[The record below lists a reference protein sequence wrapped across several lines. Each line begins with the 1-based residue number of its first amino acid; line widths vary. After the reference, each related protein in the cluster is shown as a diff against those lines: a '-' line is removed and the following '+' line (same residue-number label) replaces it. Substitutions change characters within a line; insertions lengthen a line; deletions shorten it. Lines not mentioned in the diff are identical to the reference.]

1 MGYFGSKLFDNDL
14 TLDIKDQLE
23 FGMESKIPISFLISE
38 LRLEM
43 HYDELPTEEQHLF
56 WIAASITIW
65 NLGYKNQSVFNKG
78 LVSITKLVSDFKL
91 SDELESELFE
101 IADKLKQN
109 PPKINRKREY
119 YVCPWKIGDVYAL
132 PREKDEHESNNIN
145 GKYFLLIKRD
155 EYHFR
160 KHVYPIVEVN
170 LADKYKLTEQEIN
183 DLDFINVFID
193 KYDGF
198 GIDRSDRY
206 MNTPNRDE
214 FGYTPETCYEISG
227 NKISDIPKKL
237 IYVGN
242 FKDIKKSDKSNYLM
256 EEHKWQY
263 SANFWQHVE
272 EQLIH
277 KYYHY
282 HRDGFKNYLK
292 SKEK

>member
-1 MGYFGSKLFDNDL
+1 MGYFGLKLFDNDL

-23 FGMESKIPISFLISE
+23 FGIESKIPISFLISE

-132 PREKDEHESNNIN
+132 PIEKDEHESNNIN

-160 KHVYPIVEVN
+160 KHVYPIVEVK

-183 DLDFINVFID
+183 DLDFINVSFYKHDSWGEDQSVKFSPPIYKD
-193 KYDGF
+193 KL
-198 GIDRSDRY
+198 
-206 MNTPNRDE
+206 
-214 FGYTPETCYEISG
+214 GYAPETCYEISG

-242 FKDIKKSDKSNYLM
+242 FKDIKKSNKSNYYM
-256 EEHKWQY
+256 EEFKSHYVGSNWR
-263 SANFWQHVE
+263 HVE

-277 KYYHY
+277 KYYWY
-282 HRDGFKNYLK
+282 YLDGFKNYLE
-292 SKEK
+292 SKNK